1 MSSNFLSA
9 GSFDPR
15 ATFHDA
21 WEIVWETKLQFLARS
36 GYCEKNRYR
45 KHLLSTIGNLR
56 LDDITPF
63 LLEGLK
69 ARFLKNGLRPQTVKH
84 ILDLIKRIFNC
95 LIQLKLYNGFN
106 PASRITAP
114 RVDNTRQR
122 YLTKEEANLLL
133 ASLKQENEQLWQISL
148 LSLSTGMR
156 AGEIF
161 HLRGEH
167 VNLEDKSIRI
177 VDPKNGKN
185 RSAYIP
191 ETAFDMLKG
200 CLLEHGK
207 LVFPTS
213 KGNPYRVI
221 PKPFRRIVKEL
232 GFNAGLTDPR
242 DQVVFHTLRH
252 TFASWLVQKDQ
263 PLFVVSE
270 LLGHSS
276 LMMTKRYAHLS
287 PERRSV
293 ATKILNSFI

>member
-1 MSSNFLSA
+1 MSN
-9 GSFDPR
+9 
-15 ATFHDA
+15 
-21 WEIVWETKLQFLARS
+21 V
-36 GYCEKNRYR
+36 
-45 KHLLSTIGNLR
+45 ST
-56 LDDITPF
+56 P
-63 LLEGLK
+63 K
-69 ARFLKNGLRPQTVKH
+69 
-84 ILDLIKRIFNC
+84 
-95 LIQLKLYNGFN
+95 
-106 PASRITAP
+106 
-114 RVDNTRQR
+114 VDNTRQR

-133 ASLKQENEQLWQISL
+133 ATLKAENEQLWQISL

-161 HLRGEH
+161 RLRGEH
-167 VNLEDKSIRI
+167 INLVERSIRI

-185 RSAYIP
+185 RNAYIP

-200 CLLEHGK
+200 CLLEHGR
-207 LVFPTS
+207 LVFPTAL
-213 KGNPYRVI
+213 GNPYRVI

-270 LLGHSS
+270 LMGHTS
-276 LMMTKRYAHLS
+276 LTMTKRYAHLS

-293 ATKILNSFI
+293 ATSVLNSFI